1 VINMK
6 LAEALVF
13 RADSYKKIAQ
23 LKQRLE
29 RVVKVQEGETPAED
43 PQALITE
50 LESTLLEQTN
60 WIRLIN
66 RTNAVTP
73 FANDMTIA
81 DALAERDRLMQQ
93 RKLLSDILEQASI
106 RQDRFSRSEVRYER
120 TIDVAA
126 IQKKID
132 ELSKSYRELDFRV
145 QEMNW
150 KTDLIED

>member
-1 VINMK
+1 MK

-43 PQALITE
+43 PQVLITE
-50 LESTLLEQTN
+50 LEGTLLDQTN

-66 RTNAVTP
+66 KTNAITA
-73 FANDMTIA
+73 FTSDMSIA

-93 RKLLSDILEQASI
+93 RKLLSDILEEASI